1 MSDDEVE
8 LVDLTIPS
16 SPPTANASPIRSSIP
31 STITAATPRVSVTAT
46 PSSASLH
53 PLFRPDDILRRFS
66 PAEILLFEDRKI
78 SQWLKSFIAIRRLCL
93 LDAAVLLL
101 VM

>member
-16 SPPTANASPIRSSIP
+16 SPPTTANASPIPRSIP
-31 STITAATPRVSVTAT
+31 STITAATPRVTAT

-66 PAEILLFEDRKI
+66 PAEILLFQDRKI
-78 SQWLKSFIAIRRLCL
+78 S
-93 LDAAVLLL
+93 
-101 VM
+101 

>member
-1 MSDDEVE
+1 MSDDELD

-16 SPPTANASPIRSSIP
+16 SPPSTPLPRSTPP
-31 STITAATPRVSVTAT
+31 STITAATPLGTFSTGP

-53 PLFRPDDILRRFS
+53 PLFRPDDIRRRFS

-78 SQWLKSFIAIRRLCL
+78 SQWFKSFIAIRRLYL
-93 LDAAVLLL
+93 LDAVVLLL
-101 VM
+101 VT

>member
-1 MSDDEVE
+1 
-8 LVDLTIPS
+8 
-16 SPPTANASPIRSSIP
+16 
-31 STITAATPRVSVTAT
+31 
-46 PSSASLH
+46 LH
-53 PLFRPDDILRRFS
+53 PLFRTDDIRRRFS
-66 PAEILLFEDRKI
+66 PAEILLYEDRKI

>member
-16 SPPTANASPIRSSIP
+16 SPPTANSSPIPRSIP
-31 STITAATPRVSVTAT
+31 STITAATPLVTAT